1 MAELRE
7 RAERVTGVF
16 ASPEACERAMGA
28 GNAHRI
34 APDEVMVLGETPDA
48 HEAAVREL
56 DPDALVLDVTDGWGV
71 LELEGRDARE
81 AFARISELELPE
93 RGFVQGEVARVGV
106 RVLAD
111 GDRLRLLVPAMW
123 TEHVRERILADA
135 AELLR

>member
-7 RAERVTGVF
+7 GAERVTGVF
-16 ASPEACERAMGA
+16 ASPEACDRLPE
-28 GNAHRI
+28 AHRV
-34 APDEVMVLGETPDA
+34 APDEAMVLGDPPEGL
-48 HEAAVREL
+48 EATVRGL
-56 DPDALVLDVTDGWGV
+56 DPDALVLDVTDGWSL
-71 LELEGRDARE
+71 LELAGPGARE

-106 RVLAD
+106 RVLAE

-123 TEHVRERILADA
+123 AEHVRERILTDA

>member
-7 RAERVTGVF
+7 AAVRVIGVF
-16 ASPEACERAMGA
+16 ASRDACD
-28 GNAHRI
+28 RI
-34 APDEVMVLGETPDA
+34 PDAFRVAPDEAMVLGEPPEDL
-48 HEAAVREL
+48 EASVLAL
-56 DPDALVLDVTDGWGV
+56 DPDALVLDVSEGWSL
-71 LELEGRDARE
+71 LELRGSDARE

-106 RVLAD
+106 RVLVQD
-111 GDRLRLLVPAMW
+111 DRLRVLVPAMW